1 MNLFRFLP
9 YIHLF
14 GRGCLCTTVYMWR
27 WEDNLQKSVLSP
39 HHVGSGGQTQVVRP
53 GGKCLYPLNRLIN
66 PEFFKL
72 PCFKCRLHWKWF
84 KSSMEL
90 FSYAFDFIPQ
100 NPDECDNDIECLR
113 EAAISTTS
121 FYFISG
127 LSVFSEDK
135 CSVGTTHTFYLSGK
149 QGFNHLA

>member
-1 MNLFRFLP
+1 
-9 YIHLF
+9 
-14 GRGCLCTTVYMWR
+14 
-27 WEDNLQKSVLSP
+27 
-39 HHVGSGGQTQVVRP
+39 
-53 GGKCLYPLNRLIN
+53 
-66 PEFFKL
+66 
-72 PCFKCRLHWKWF
+72 
-84 KSSMEL
+84 MEL

-113 EAAISTTS
+113 EAAISTTG

-149 QGFNHLA
+149 QGFNHLAQDYATTCLCSQHSPVTSQCVTSCRSLIYLLTQEVNTVLLTQSFHRAGDLDEVFMKCKTMVSGDTGKRQKRHIIG